1 MAFNSKKRLFADAVL
16 AGKSNK
22 DAAIA
27 AGYSAATA
35 SAAGSRL
42 VKDPDVV
49 DYLSKHKRKGVRK
62 SQVQSK
68 STPSAP
74 EESEAKAVTSAAV
87 AAGFDLS
94 AILTFKDP
102 KEFLLAAMN
111 DWKTEPKLRIDAAKT
126 LMPFVHA
133 KVGEAGKKE
142 QREEAAKNVVGRFGR
157 AAPPRLAASGG
168 KKV

>member
-1 MAFNSKKRLFADAVL
+1 MALTAKKRLFADAVL

-42 VKDPDVV
+42 VKDKDVV
-49 DYLSKHKRKGVRK
+49 AYLGDRRKKGTTK
-62 SQVQSK
+62 AKPVQA
-68 STPSAP
+68 TA
-74 EESEAKAVTSAAV
+74 ADAMTAAAV

-94 AILTFKDP
+94 TILTFSDP
-102 KEFLLAAMN
+102 KSFLLAAMN
-111 DWKTEPKLRIDAAKT
+111 DQNTEPKLRIDAAKT

-133 KVGEAGKKE
+133 KVGEAGKKD
-142 QREEAAKNVVGRFGR
+142 QRNEAAKKVASRFAP
-157 AAPPRLAASGG
+157 AAPPKLVAAGG
-168 KKV
+168 KKVG